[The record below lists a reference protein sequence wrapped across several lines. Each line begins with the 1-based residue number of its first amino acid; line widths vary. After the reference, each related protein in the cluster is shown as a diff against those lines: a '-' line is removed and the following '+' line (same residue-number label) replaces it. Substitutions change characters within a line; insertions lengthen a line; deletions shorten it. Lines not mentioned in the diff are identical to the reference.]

1 MKKKIVISIIVAL
14 ILVIGIVSFILFNNS
29 ITTTITLDI
38 NPSIEINLTRN
49 KKIKNVVA
57 LNDAAKKVLDKE
69 LKGESLKEAL
79 KWIMNRSI
87 DLNYIDGETA
97 VVLVMIDGNYNQ
109 DALRRFMA
117 NPLGERKRELD
128 MIVIDKISKE
138 DKELSKKNNI
148 SLAKAH
154 YINELAKERN
164 IKVEEYINKSVREIK
179 ETKDT
184 GNTCPEGYNLEGDFC
199 IKEIDRVEGIKGEI
213 CPRGYRDYKGKCY
226 EESNIIDTDNYSCR
240 EGKLEGT
247 KCIIERT
254 SEAIPSKYTCS
265 SGTLKR
271 KSEVGIRSTGEDD
284 YVCADT
290 SNGKEPTLRC
300 LTNPGH
306 IMMNGKC
313 YNGPAPTINGGCPN
327 GDSLI
332 NGGCYSLDSY
342 DQYVCPNGSIYHKSQ
357 NSVPEYCPETIK
369 TTKPVVSEYK
379 CEGNV
384 ELNGTKCITKES
396 YDAERERTCK
406 EGFTLVDNQMC
417 INENNIKEYIEG
429 YRCDKENTRLED
441 NICVVLDIKEANR
454 VE

>member
-1 MKKKIVISIIVAL
+1 MRKILIIIICLFLLTGCGKKKEEKL
-14 ILVIGIVSFILFNNS
+14 
-29 ITTTITLDI
+29 TKITLDI
-38 NPSIEINLTRN
+38 NPSIEIT
-49 KKIKNVVA
+49 IKDEKVESIKA
-57 LNDAAKKVLDKE
+57 LNSDGKKVLDKD
-69 LKGESLKEAL
+69 LKGESLEEAL
-79 KWIMNRSI
+79 RWIIFRSV
-87 DLNYIDGETA
+87 DLDYVEGEQG

-109 DALRRFMA
+109 DELRRLIA
-117 NPLGERKRELD
+117 NPLGERERGLD

-138 DKELSKKNNI
+138 DEKFAKDNNI

-154 YINELAKERN
+154 YILELAKERDV
-164 IKVEEYINKSVREIK
+164 KAEDYINKSISEIK

-184 GNTCPEGYNLEGDFC
+184 GNTCEEGYSLERDFC
-199 IKEIDRVEGIKGEI
+199 IKEIERVAATNGEI
-213 CPRGYRDYKGKCY
+213 CPDGYREYKGKCY
-226 EESNIIDTDNYSCR
+226 EESNIIDSDNYSCR

-247 KCIIERT
+247 KCIIERI
-254 SEAIPSKYTCS
+254 ENAIVSKYTCS

-290 SNGKEPTLRC
+290 SNGKPPTLRC

-327 GDSLI
+327 GDSLV

-379 CEGNV
+379 CNGNA
-384 ELNGTKCITKES
+384 ELNGTKCIIRES

-406 EGFTLVDNQMC
+406 EGFTLVEEQMC

-441 NICVVLDIKEANR
+441 NICVILDIKEANK